1 MSDALPV
8 APAAAAPVVSQKPTI
23 VKPEPV
29 KLVEAKAPEVDD
41 SEEYVV
47 DGKPTRLNKAQRQL
61 HFQKALA
68 ADKRM
73 KEAADEKAKA
83 ADIIKLFETDPE
95 AALRKLNKDPDK
107 LFASHLEKKAKLEL
121 MTQEQRDAE
130 SLRTRAEAAEAKAK
144 KFEDE
149 QKTAKQAE
157 TDARNFKALETQLI
171 GAADKH
177 GLSDTPETLEGL
189 CDIALEFIEYG
200 TAITADQVAQEFIRR
215 EKEHFEAKDKRLFS
229 VLKGSKL
236 LAYLGEATVAE
247 IKAAL
252 SAADAESLKGIEPPR
267 AKIKVAAHERA
278 VRPKSGFINENS
290 FDKKFGL

>member
-1 MSDALPV
+1 MSEIAPV
-8 APAAAAPVVSQKPTI
+8 APVAPVVTNKPAL
-23 VKPEPV
+23 VKSEPV
-29 KLVEAKAPEVDD
+29 KPVEAKAPEVDD

-47 DGKPTRLNKAQRQL
+47 DGKTTRLNKEQRKL

-68 ADKRM
+68 ADKRIQ
-73 KEAADEKAKA
+73 AAAEETRKASELV
-83 ADIIKLFETDPE
+83 KLFETDPE

-189 CDIALEFIEYG
+189 CDIALEFLEYG
-200 TAITADQVAQEFIRR
+200 TTITADQVAQEFIRR

-229 VLKGSKL
+229 VLKGPKL
-236 LAYLGEATVAE
+236 LAYLGDATVAE

-252 SAADAESLKGIEPPR
+252 SAADAESLKGIQPPK

-278 VRPKSGFINENS
+278 VRPRSGHISENS